1 VTTVFLT
8 GASGFLGR
16 ALAEAYRARGVEV
29 RGVDRV
35 ADPARGVVAGDVS
48 TEGPWQRA
56 MEGADAVI
64 HTAALVSLRGDAR
77 RFWEV
82 NVLGTRRALE
92 AAARAGARRF
102 VHVSSVVAF
111 GFDFPDGADE
121 RWPVRTNGSPY
132 VDTKV
137 ASEQVVLA
145 AHAAGEIACTVIR
158 PGDVYGPRSRPWTV
172 VPVELIKRGRM
183 MLPAGGRGI
192 FSPVYIDD
200 LVDGLALATATPEA
214 AGHVFT
220 LTGGLGVET
229 RDFFG
234 RYARMLGKGP
244 LLGLP
249 TPVLSRLAA
258 VAGAVD
264 RLRGVDLEMN
274 AASALYLARRGT
286 YGIDKARRVLGYAPR
301 VALDEGFA
309 RTERWLREA
318 GYLGRAETRR

>member
-1 VTTVFLT
+1 MATIFLT
-8 GASGFLGR
+8 GASGFMGR
-16 ALAEAYRARGVEV
+16 ALSEHFRARGDEV
-29 RGVDRV
+29 RGVDRA

-48 TEGPWQRA
+48 TDGAWQRA
-56 MEGADAVI
+56 VKGADIVI

-121 RWPVRTNGSPY
+121 RWPVQTNGSPY

-145 AHAAGEIACTVIR
+145 AHAAGEVPCTILR
-158 PGDVYGPRSRPWTV
+158 PGDVYGPRSRPWTL
-172 VPVELIKRGRM
+172 VPLELVRRGRM

-200 LVDGLALATATPEA
+200 LVDGVALAAAAPEA
-214 AGHVFT
+214 QGHVFT
-220 LTGGLGVET
+220 LTGGVGVT
-229 RDFFG
+229 TADFFG
-234 RYARMLGKGP
+234 RYAKMLGKGP
-244 LLGLP
+244 IRGLP
-249 TPVLSRLAA
+249 TALSARLAD
-258 VAGAVD
+258 VAGALD
-264 RLRGVDLEMN
+264 RLLGEETEMN
-274 AASALYLARRGT
+274 GASARYLARTGS
-286 YGIDKARRVLGYAPR
+286 YSIAKARRVLGYAPR
-301 VALDEGFA
+301 VDLDEGFA
-309 RTERWLREA
+309 RTERWLR
-318 GYLGRAETRR
+318 AEGLIQ